1 MAPMVAHLAYRIVA
15 LASLADWRQ
24 QTFLC
29 PVVFDL
35 VLSVRIA
42 TSSPIWG
49 DHYKV
54 IGSSA
59 LRLDEHV
66 RIDIDSLALGAADNR
81 LSDVYDFFCRVGMI
95 ESLNLAALLMA
106 P

>member
-1 MAPMVAHLAYRIVA
+1 MAPMVAHLAYRIVT
-15 LASLADWRQ
+15 LSSLANWRQ

-29 PVVFDL
+29 PVIVDL

-42 TSSPIWG
+42 ACSPIWG

-66 RIDIDSLALGAADNR
+66 RIDIDSLALRAADNR